1 MPNLYVQFWDGSYV
15 TVGKDR
21 FISSGIHFFFLCF
34 FCSLILQE
42 RQVAA
47 FAAKQE
53 EERTRQMYGH
63 ILSLF
68 TVPYPNELS

>member
-1 MPNLYVQFWDGSYV
+1 MLNLYVKFLDKSYV
-15 TVGKDR
+15 TVGKIK
-21 FISSGIHFFFLCF
+21 FISSGIQFFFF
-34 FCSLILQE
+34 FYSLILQE

>member
-1 MPNLYVQFWDGSYV
+1 MLNLYVQFWDGSYV

-21 FISSGIHFFFLCF
+21 FISSGIHFLFF
-34 FCSLILQE
+34 FCSLIMQE

-47 FAAKQE
+47 VAAKQE

-63 ILSLF
+63 ILFYIYYSF
-68 TVPYPNELS
+68 S

>member
-1 MPNLYVQFWDGSYV
+1 MLNLYVKFQDKSYV
-15 TVGKDR
+15 TVGKIK
-21 FISSGIHFFFLCF
+21 FISSGIQFFSF
-34 FCSLILQE
+34 FYSLILQE